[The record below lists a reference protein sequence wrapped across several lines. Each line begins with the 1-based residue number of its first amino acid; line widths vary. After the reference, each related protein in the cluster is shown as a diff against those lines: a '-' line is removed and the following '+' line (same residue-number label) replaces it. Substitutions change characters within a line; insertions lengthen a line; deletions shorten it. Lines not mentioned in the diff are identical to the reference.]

1 MNLTRLFGVHFR
13 SRLQAI
19 YQWAEKQGLEFAAEC
34 HMDRITQTLKL
45 LIIPKTI
52 DQLGNLGSTCYR
64 LNSIQISFLLE
75 YYLPDHTEMPV
86 SRDLIDSLVHLAR
99 TQADKS
105 AHEEGLKIQLEEYAI
120 LGLPFLF
127 PQDGYVVGEFL
138 KISNRMTYIF

>member
-1 MNLTRLFGVHFR
+1 MNLTRAFGVHFR

-19 YQWAEKQGLEFAAEC
+19 YQWSEKQGLEFAAEC

-45 LIIPKTI
+45 LIIPKNI
-52 DQLGNLGSTCYR
+52 DQIGNLGSTCYK

-105 AHEEGLKIQLEEYAI
+105 AQEEGVRIQLEEFAV
-120 LGLPFLF
+120 LRLPFLF
-127 PQDGYVVGEFL
+127 PQDGYVVGEFCTS
-138 KISNRMTYIF
+138 SNHNFHSI